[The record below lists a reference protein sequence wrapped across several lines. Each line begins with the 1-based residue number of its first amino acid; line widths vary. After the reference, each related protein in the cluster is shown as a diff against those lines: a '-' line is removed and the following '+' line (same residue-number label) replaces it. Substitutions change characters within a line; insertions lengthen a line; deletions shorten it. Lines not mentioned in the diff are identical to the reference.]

1 MERVGVHFVT
11 RARNNLANTAI
22 RPVSVIEI
30 TARDDTGPVVFRE
43 ECPAMQLERNRAKR
57 GTTADLIGQRRLA
70 HKYSVA
76 SDD

>member
-1 MERVGVHFVT
+1 
-11 RARNNLANTAI
+11 
-22 RPVSVIEI
+22 VSVIEI